1 MNNGNKKTVLLV
13 EDEVIIAM
21 MEKMEM
27 EKYGYIVHHV
37 TTGENAVQT
46 ILKEDFKIDLILMDI
61 DLGSGIDGTQAAAEI
76 LKHKDIPIV
85 FLSSHTEPEVVEKT
99 EKITSYGYVV
109 KNSGIVVLDTSIK
122 MAFKLFEANEKLS
135 NELSERERA
144 EKKIQEMDIRMRKL
158 FANVPDLIFQFTRR
172 PDGSYYV
179 PIASKGVR
187 NIFGCSPED
196 VRDNFEPI
204 SRVIYPEDADR
215 VIEDIEYSA
224 KHLTYFTCEFRVHIP
239 GRDIQWI
246 LSRSTPEKLPDG
258 SVTWYGFNVDIT
270 ERKQIEIQLQKV
282 KDDLQTISDNMLDL
296 VAVTDME
303 GNYKFAGSSHTILG
317 YEIEYLIGKNV
328 MDFVHPD
335 DLPGVQAKFVDF
347 VTDKKSIADAIY
359 RNRCADGSYLWFES
373 IATLITDNDGNQK
386 EILFNTRDIT
396 ERKQAEKK
404 LAESEAVI
412 RNKLKAI
419 TEPES
424 DLGELDLADI
434 IDVPAVQSL
443 MENFYNVTG
452 CGGAIVDTNGKVIV
466 GVDFKD
472 ICAKFH
478 RCHPET
484 QKNCIESDTI
494 LASGT
499 TPGTFKSYQC
509 KNGMWDMAA
518 PIVVSGRHMGNIY
531 FGQFFYSDEEP
542 DEERFRNQARLYGF
556 DEVEYIAALRRVP
569 RYDREKVENI
579 IIFYSRLGEMISAL
593 SFSNVSLSRTLT
605 QRQQIEE
612 AFKRE
617 DIFLSSVLD
626 NVKEAIIICNENG
639 EIIRFNEA
647 ARRLHNL
654 PEKQIPAE
662 QWAEYYDLHS
672 PDGSTL
678 LATEDIPLFRALKG
692 EDVINV
698 EIMVA
703 PKDSN
708 HHYLLSCNGCQLIDT
723 EGKITGAV
731 ITMFDVTERKQAE
744 EEIKKQLSEK
754 ETLLREVHH
763 RVKNNIANIES
774 LLSLQVDSTV
784 NDEVKTA
791 LQDAISRIQSM
802 RVLYEKLLLSKD
814 IHEISIKNYAE
825 SLIDSLVMFFDP
837 EKNII
842 IEKHFAN
849 FEVDA
854 RKAVSIGIIINEL
867 LTNVFKYAFK
877 NRDSGMVSV
886 SIDKEG
892 NRVTL
897 IIQDNGIGIDE
908 RIDANK
914 YPGFGLT
921 IVKMLVEQLKG
932 TYSLANDNGTKSIIQ
947 FEI

>member
-21 MEKMEM
+21 MEKKEL

-37 TTGENAVQT
+37 TTGEKTVQT
-46 ILKEDFKIDLILMDI
+46 ILEEDFPIDLILMDI

-85 FLSSHTEPEVVEKT
+85 FLSSHTEPGVVEKT

-109 KNSGIVVLDTSIK
+109 KNTGIVVLDASIK
-122 MAFKLFEANEKLS
+122 MAFKLFDAKMSQKQKEEELRKSEYKYRMLFENMNVSFGLHEAIYDDNGNPIDFRYLDMNPMFLNNLGFTDSAIRGHTAK
-135 NELSERERA
+135 ELFPNTEQYWIDTFGDVAKTGESVSFQNYSCELDQWFNTFVFSPQ
-144 EKKIQEMDIRMRKL
+144 KNQ
-158 FANVPDLIFQFTRR
+158 FASFFI
-172 PDGSYYV
+172 
-179 PIASKGVR
+179 
-187 NIFGCSPED
+187 
-196 VRDNFEPI
+196 
-204 SRVIYPEDADR
+204 
-215 VIEDIEYSA
+215 
-224 KHLTYFTCEFRVHIP
+224 
-239 GRDIQWI
+239 
-246 LSRSTPEKLPDG
+246 
-258 SVTWYGFNVDIT
+258 DIT
-270 ERKQIEIQLQKV
+270 EQK
-282 KDDLQTISDNMLDL
+282 
-296 VAVTDME
+296 
-303 GNYKFAGSSHTILG
+303 
-317 YEIEYLIGKNV
+317 
-328 MDFVHPD
+328 
-335 DLPGVQAKFVDF
+335 
-347 VTDKKSIADAIY
+347 
-359 RNRCADGSYLWFES
+359 
-373 IATLITDNDGNQK
+373 
-386 EILFNTRDIT
+386 
-396 ERKQAEKK
+396 
-404 LAESEAVI
+404 
-412 RNKLKAI
+412 KA
-419 TEPES
+419 
-424 DLGELDLADI
+424 
-434 IDVPAVQSL
+434 
-443 MENFYNVTG
+443 
-452 CGGAIVDTNGKVIV
+452 
-466 GVDFKD
+466 
-472 ICAKFH
+472 
-478 RCHPET
+478 
-484 QKNCIESDTI
+484 
-494 LASGT
+494 
-499 TPGTFKSYQC
+499 
-509 KNGMWDMAA
+509 
-518 PIVVSGRHMGNIY
+518 
-531 FGQFFYSDEEP
+531 
-542 DEERFRNQARLYGF
+542 
-556 DEVEYIAALRRVP
+556 
-569 RYDREKVENI
+569 
-579 IIFYSRLGEMISAL
+579 
-593 SFSNVSLSRTLT
+593 
-605 QRQQIEE
+605 EE

-617 DIFLSSVLD
+617 DIFLSSILD

-662 QWAEYYDLHS
+662 QWAEYYDLYS

-678 LATEDIPLFRALKG
+678 LATEDIPLFRALEG

-708 HHYLLSCNGCQLIDT
+708 HHYLLSCNGCQLINT

-744 EEIKKQLSEK
+744 EEIKKQLAEK

-774 LLSLQVDSTV
+774 LLSLQAGSTV
-784 NDEVKTA
+784 NDEVKKA

-814 IHEISIKNYAE
+814 IDEISIKDYAE
-825 SLIDSLVMFFDP
+825 SLIGSLVMFFDP

-886 SIDKEG
+886 SIDSEG

-908 RIDANK
+908 RIEANK
-914 YPGFGLT
+914 SPGFGLT

-932 TYSLANDNGTKSIIQ
+932 TYSLVNENGTKSVIQ